1 MRDAPRW
8 LHPPGRLVVA
18 RGAARAAG
26 TASRRLR
33 GGSGVVI
40 GGRVLL
46 AVESDAVVA
55 LSQGRNTTLISGTN
69 GKSRTL
75 AQPLTYS

>member
-1 MRDAPRW
+1 
-8 LHPPGRLVVA
+8 
-18 RGAARAAG
+18 
-26 TASRRLR
+26 
-33 GGSGVVI
+33 VI